1 MPYIGKSPTGSGVRQ
16 RYHFTATGGETSL
29 SGADDNSKTL
39 KFTDGEYVDVYLNGI
54 LLVQGTDY
62 GVGTANTISSLAALA
77 ANDIV
82 EVVVYDIVQQWDVY
96 ASCRQIRHNQ
106 IVHFLLTEQR

>member
-62 GVGTANTISSLAALA
+62 GVGTANTISSLAALSSG
-77 ANDIV
+77 DIV
-82 EVVVYDIVQQWDVY
+82 EVV
-96 ASCRQIRHNQ
+96 CMT
-106 IVHFLLTEQR
+106 FTM